1 MFNCGNHILCY
12 ESISTNIWF
21 SHLQK
26 HFISYEISSN
36 IKSGCIS
43 KGAIYGISAQHNRA
57 RHFVAP

>member
-1 MFNCGNHILCY
+1 MFNCGNHILCN

-21 SHLQK
+21 
-26 HFISYEISSN
+26 

-43 KGAIYGISAQHNRA
+43 KGAIYDISTQHNRA